1 MTNEDLLRDLEMASK
16 DVKKQ
21 MGGKP
26 GESAEKKY
34 GQAYYACVKAGI
46 KDPLRSKYRAR

>member
-1 MTNEDLLRDLEMASK
+1 MENDDLLRDLEIASK

-21 MGGKP
+21 MGGKT

-34 GQAYYACVKAGI
+34 GQAYTACVKAGL
-46 KDPLRSKYRAR
+46 KQPLRSKYRAR

>member
-1 MTNEDLLRDLEMASK
+1 MTNEDLLRDLEMTCK

-34 GQAYYACVKAGI
+34 GQAYAQCVKAGI
-46 KDPLRSKYRAR
+46 KPQLRSKYRAR